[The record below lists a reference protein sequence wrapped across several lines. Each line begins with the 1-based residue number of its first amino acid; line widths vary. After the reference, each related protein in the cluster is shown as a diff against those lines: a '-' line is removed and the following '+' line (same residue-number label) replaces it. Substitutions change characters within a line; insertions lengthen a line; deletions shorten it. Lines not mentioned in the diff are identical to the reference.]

1 MPDDDTKL
9 DAMSDGAFNLKT
21 IPDAGTKSDAMLDG
35 GIKGGCDS
43 GRDLL
48 IPPFDRWAHDPTHSV
63 EYAGFVPPKFWGVA

>member
-1 MPDDDTKL
+1 MPEDGTKSDAMPD
-9 DAMSDGAFNLKT
+9 GATNLET

-48 IPPFDRWAHDPTHSV
+48 IPPFDQWTYNPTRTV
-63 EYAGFVPPKFWGVA
+63 KYEGFAPPEFLGVA